1 MAIEIQKGRLNLI
14 DNLIFFTGTATP
26 VGRTK
31 TGPDLDGQVPRNRG
45 QAS

>member
-26 VGRTK
+26 TAIIVR
-31 TGPDLDGQVPRNRG
+31 
-45 QAS
+45 